1 MKEWMPFVVAGL
13 TTGAVYALAA
23 TGLVVTYTTS
33 GVFNFAHGAVGLV
46 AAVVFYGLRVDV
58 GMPTLGAVAVAVLG
72 VAPVLGIAIDRVF
85 LARLDRAGPAA
96 QVVVPLGLLVALQ
109 GGVTAWF
116 GAASRQV
123 APIFSTG
130 SFGLAGTRIGWDQLS
145 VVAVAA
151 VAAGVLGLF
160 FRRSDLGLRMRA
172 VVDDRE
178 LTLLSGIR
186 ARRVT
191 SAAWMIGSA
200 FAALSAILLVPFVG
214 LDAAILT
221 LLVVQA
227 FGGAVVGRLT
237 SIPLAF
243 AGAMAIGLGASFT
256 TKLVVGHPGLAGLP
270 TSLPFI
276 VLFAVLVLSP
286 RGSFGGLGR
295 SGAARRRPS
304 RIDRPAPAGMA
315 ALLAGALL
323 LPLFLH
329 GGRLLVATG
338 FLAYVLLFVSLGL
351 LVGLSR
357 QLSLCHAVFL
367 ALGATFLAH
376 LSDAGV
382 PFPLALLLGGLAV
395 VPLGAAIAL
404 PAIRLSGL
412 FLALAT
418 FGFGIL
424 AQSLLFG
431 TSFGFGATG
440 AVALARPRI
449 LGLSFAGDRAYYFLV
464 LAVVAAGVAAVEAVA
479 RTRLGRLL
487 RALADSPLA
496 VESLGVNPVASRVLV
511 FCLTAFL
518 GALAGGLLG
527 TLYRSVN
534 TTSFDFSASLLW
546 LTVLVTAGA
555 ATLGGQIVAAALL
568 ALPAW
573 FTASYLSEYQ
583 ALAFGAAAIL
593 LAQSRNGLAGLWR
606 RPDFGRLAAEGRL
619 RLARSPL
626 RDRMPPPSG
635 VTAPGVATPGAGA

>member
-1 MKEWMPFVVAGL
+1 MPFIIAGL

-46 AAVVFYGLRVDV
+46 AAVVFYVLRVDA
-58 GMPTLGAVAVAVLG
+58 GAPTLVAIAVAVLG
-72 VAPVLGIAIDRVF
+72 LAPVVGVAIDRVF
-85 LARLDRAGPAA
+85 LGRLDRAGAAA

-109 GGVTAWF
+109 GVVTAWF

-130 SFGLAGTRIGWDQLS
+130 TFALVGTRIGWDQVS
-145 VVAVAA
+145 VVAVAT
-151 VAAGVLGLF
+151 VAAAALGVF
-160 FRRSDLGLRMRA
+160 FRFSDLGLRMRA

-178 LTLLSGIR
+178 LTLLTGIR

-191 SAAWMIGSA
+191 SAAWVIGSA

-243 AGAMAIGLGASFT
+243 AGAMAIGLGASFA
-256 TKLVVGHPGLAGLP
+256 TKLVIGHPGLAGLP

-286 RGSFGGLGR
+286 RGSFGVVGR
-295 SGAARRRPS
+295 TGGSGRRPVRIS
-304 RIDRPAPAGMA
+304 RLSPPGMG
-315 ALLAGALL
+315 ALLAGTLA
-323 LPLFLH
+323 LPLFVH
-329 GGRLLVATG
+329 GGRLLVATA

-367 ALGATFLAH
+367 ALGATLLAH
-376 LSDAGV
+376 LTDAGF
-382 PFPLALLLGGLAV
+382 PFPLALLVGGLAV
-395 VPLGAAIAL
+395 VPLGVAIAL

-431 TSFGFGATG
+431 TSIGFGATG
-440 AVALARPRI
+440 TVSLDRPHI
-449 LGLSFAGDRAYYFLV
+449 AGLSFAGDRAYYFLV
-464 LAVVAAGVAAVEAVA
+464 LGVVAAGVAAVEVVA

-487 RALADSPLA
+487 RALADSPVA

-527 TLYRSVN
+527 TLYRSIN

-546 LTVLVTAGA
+546 VTVLVTTGS
-555 ATLGGQIVAAALL
+555 ATLGGQVIAAALL

-583 ALAFGAAAIL
+583 ALAFGVAAIL

-606 RPDFGRLAAEGRL
+606 RPDFGRLAGEGRV
-619 RLARSPL
+619 RLARSPV
-626 RDRMPPPSG
+626 RERMAA
-635 VTAPGVATPGAGA
+635 VPGAGR

>member
-33 GVFNFAHGAVGLV
+33 GIFNFAHGAVGLV
-46 AAVVFYGLRVDV
+46 AAVVFYVLRVDV
-58 GMPTLGAVAVAVLG
+58 GMPTLLAVAVAVLG
-72 VAPVLGIAIDRVF
+72 VAPLLGIAIDRVF
-85 LARLDRAGPAA
+85 LARLDRAGAAA

-130 SFGLAGTRIGWDQLS
+130 SFGLAGTRIGWDQVS
-145 VVAVAA
+145 VVTVAA
-151 VAAGVLGLF
+151 VAAAALGLF

-191 SAAWMIGSA
+191 STAWMIGSA

-237 SIPLAF
+237 SVPLAF
-243 AGAMAIGLGASFT
+243 AGAMAIGLGASFA
-256 TKLVVGHPGLAGLP
+256 TKLVIGHPGLAGLP

-286 RGSFGGLGR
+286 RGSFGGVGGGR
-295 SGAARRRPS
+295 TGGAGRRPV
-304 RIDRPAPAGMA
+304 RIERLSPGGMA
-315 ALLAGALL
+315 VLLLGALL
-323 LPLFLH
+323 LPLAVH
-329 GGRLLVATG
+329 GGRLLVATA

-367 ALGATFLAH
+367 ALGATLLAH
-376 LSDAGV
+376 LRDAGV

-395 VPLGAAIAL
+395 VPLGVAIAL

-431 TSFGFGATG
+431 TSLGFGASG
-440 AVALARPRI
+440 AVALDRPRI
-449 LGLSFAGDRAYYFLV
+449 FGVSFAGDRAYYFLV
-464 LAVVAAGVAAVEAVA
+464 LVVVVAAVAAVEAVT

-487 RALADSPLA
+487 RALADSPVA

-546 LTVLVTAGA
+546 LTVLVTAGS
-555 ATLGGQIVAAALL
+555 ATLGGQITAAALL

-593 LAQSRNGLAGLWR
+593 LAQSRNGLVGLWR
-606 RPDFGRLAAEGRL
+606 RPDFRRLAAEGRV
-619 RLARSPL
+619 RRARSPL
-626 RDRMPPPSG
+626 RDRMLP
-635 VTAPGVATPGAGA
+635 APGVGSPGVGA

>member
-1 MKEWMPFVVAGL
+1 MSEWLPFIVAGL
-13 TTGAVYALAA
+13 TSGAVYALAA

-46 AAVVFYGLRVDV
+46 AAVVFYVLRVDADA
-58 GMPTLGAVAVAVLG
+58 PTWLAIGVAVLG
-72 VAPVLGIAIDRVF
+72 VAPLLGLVIDRVF
-85 LARLDRAGPAA
+85 LARLDKAGAAA

-109 GGVTAWF
+109 GGVTATF

-130 SFGLAGTRIGWDQLS
+130 SFGLAGTRIGWDQVS
-145 VVAVAA
+145 VIVVATLAA
-151 VAAGVLGLF
+151 AALALF

-178 LTLLSGIR
+178 LTLLTGVR
-186 ARRVT
+186 AGRVT
-191 SAAWMIGSA
+191 SAAWIIGCG

-227 FGGAVVGRLT
+227 FGAAVVGRLT

-243 AGAMAIGLGASFT
+243 AGAMAIGLGASVA
-256 TKLVVGHPGLAGLP
+256 TKLVVSRPGLAGLP

-276 VLFAVLVLSP
+276 VLFTVLVFS
-286 RGSFGGLGR
+286 RKGRFGDLAR
-295 SGAARRRPS
+295 TKAARTSTRVKRMSLPTGAAFL
-304 RIDRPAPAGMA
+304 A
-315 ALLAGALL
+315 AAVTV
-323 LPLFLH
+323 PFVIE
-329 GGRLLVATG
+329 GGKLLVATA
-338 FLAYVLLFVSLGL
+338 FLAYILLFVSLGL

-367 ALGATFLAH
+367 ALGTTILAD
-376 LSDAGV
+376 LQAAGL
-382 PFPLALLLGGLAV
+382 PFPVAILLGGLAV
-395 VPLGAAIAL
+395 VPLGVAVAL

-431 TSFGFGATG
+431 TSIGFGATG
-440 AVALARPRI
+440 AVSLERPEI
-449 LGLSFAGDRAYYFLV
+449 FGVSCAGDRAYYLLV
-464 LAVVAAGVAAVEAVA
+464 LAIVVSGVAAVEAVT

-496 VESLGVNPVASRVLV
+496 VESLGVNPVASRVLA
-511 FCLTAFL
+511 FALTAFL
-518 GALAGGLLG
+518 GAVSGGLLG
-527 TLYRSVN
+527 TLYRSIN

-546 LTVLVTAGA
+546 LTILVTAGPL
-555 ATLGGQIVAAALL
+555 TLGGQITAAALL
-568 ALPAW
+568 AMPAW
-573 FTASYLSEYQ
+573 FTTPALSEYQ
-583 ALAFGAAAIL
+583 TVAFGAAAIL
-593 LAQSRNGLAGLWR
+593 LAQSRNGIVGLVR
-606 RPDFGRLAAEGRL
+606 RPDFARLAAEGRT
-619 RLARSPL
+619 RLARSPVQ
-626 RDRMPPPSG
+626 DRL
-635 VTAPGVATPGAGA
+635 TEIRA

>member
-1 MKEWMPFVVAGL
+1 VSEWLPFIVAGL

-46 AAVVFYGLRVDV
+46 AAVVFYDLRVDA
-58 GMPTLGAVAVAVLG
+58 GAPTWVAIAVAVFG
-72 VAPVLGIAIDRVF
+72 VAPVLGVLIDRVF
-85 LARLDRAGPAA
+85 LARLDRAGAAA

-109 GGVTAWF
+109 GGVTATF

-123 APIFSTG
+123 APMFSTAT
-130 SFGLAGTRIGWDQLS
+130 FAVAGTRIGWDQVS
-145 VVAVAA
+145 VVVVAG
-151 VAAGVLGLF
+151 AAALALGVF

-178 LTLLSGIR
+178 LTLLTGVR
-186 ARRVT
+186 AGRVT
-191 SAAWMIGSA
+191 SAAWMIGCA

-243 AGAMAIGLGASFT
+243 AGAMGIGLGASFA
-256 TKLVVGHPGLAGLP
+256 TKLVVSRPALAGLP

-276 VLFAVLVLSP
+276 VLFAVLVFS
-286 RGSFGGLGR
+286 
-295 SGAARRRPS
+295 
-304 RIDRPAPAGMA
+304 PAGRFRDLARTKVTRSPARTARLSFPAWA
-315 ALLAGALL
+315 ALLAGAAGV
-323 LPLFLH
+323 PLVVH
-329 GGRLLVATG
+329 RGKLLVATA

-367 ALGATFLAH
+367 ALGTTVLAH
-376 LSDAGV
+376 LQHAGL
-382 PFPLALLLGGLAV
+382 PFPAALLLGGLAV
-395 VPLGAAIAL
+395 VPLGVAVAL

-431 TSFGFGATG
+431 TSIGFGATG
-440 AVALARPRI
+440 AVSLARPDI
-449 LGLSFAGDRAYYFLV
+449 LGVAFTGDRAYYLLV
-464 LAVVAAGVAAVEAVA
+464 LAVVAAGVAAVEIVV

-487 RALADSPLA
+487 RALADSPVA
-496 VESLGVNPVASRVLV
+496 VESVGINPVASRVLV
-511 FCLTAFL
+511 FALTAFL
-518 GALAGGLLG
+518 GAVSGGLLG

-546 LTVLVTAGA
+546 LTILVTAGPV
-555 ATLGGQIVAAALL
+555 TLGGQIIAAALL

-573 FTASYLSEYQ
+573 FTTPALSQYQ
-583 ALAFGAAAIL
+583 AVAFGAAAIL

-606 RPDFGRLAAEGRL
+606 RPDFARLAAEGRA
-619 RLARSPL
+619 RLARSPVH
-626 RDRMPPPSG
+626 DRVPSP
-635 VTAPGVATPGAGA
+635 AEAQA

>member
-1 MKEWMPFVVAGL
+1 MKEWMPFVIAGL

-33 GVFNFAHGAVGLV
+33 GIFNFAHGAVGLV
-46 AAVVFYGLRVDV
+46 AAVMFYGLRVDV
-58 GMPTLGAVAVAVLG
+58 GAPTLVAVAVAVLG
-72 VAPVLGIAIDRVF
+72 VAPVLGLAIDRLF
-85 LARLDRAGPAA
+85 LGRLDRAGVAA

-130 SFGLAGTRIGWDQLS
+130 SFAVAGTRIGWDQVS
-145 VVAVAA
+145 VVAVATLAA
-151 VAAGVLGLF
+151 VALGVF
-160 FRRSDLGLRMRA
+160 FRCSDLGLRMRA

-178 LTLLSGIR
+178 LTLLTGIR
-186 ARRVT
+186 ARRIT

-243 AGAMAIGLGASFT
+243 AGAMAIGLGASFA

-276 VLFAVLVLSP
+276 VLFAVLVLSS
-286 RGSFGGLGR
+286 RGSFGVLGR
-295 SGAARRRPS
+295 SGGSGRRS
-304 RIDRPAPAGMA
+304 VRIQRLSPAGMA
-315 ALLAGALL
+315 VLLGGALL
-323 LPLFLH
+323 LPLVVH
-329 GGRLLVATG
+329 GGRLLVATA

-367 ALGATFLAH
+367 ALGTTLLAH
-376 LSDAGV
+376 LIDAGL

-431 TSFGFGATG
+431 TSLGFGTTG
-440 AVALARPRI
+440 AVSLARPDI
-449 LGLSFAGDRAYYFLV
+449 FGVSFAGDRAYYFLV
-464 LAVVAAGVAAVEAVA
+464 LAVVAAGIAGVEVVA

-487 RALADSPLA
+487 RALADSPVA

-518 GALAGGLLG
+518 GAVSGGLLG
-527 TLYRSVN
+527 TLFRSVN

-546 LTVLVTAGA
+546 LTVLVTAGS

-573 FTASYLSEYQ
+573 FSASYLSEYQ
-583 ALAFGAAAIL
+583 ALAFGVAAIL
-593 LAQSRNGLAGLWR
+593 LAQSRNGLVGLWR
-606 RPDFGRLAAEGRL
+606 RPDFGRLAAEGRA

-626 RDRMPPPSG
+626 RDRVPGS
-635 VTAPGVATPGAGA
+635 PGVESPGVQA

>member
-46 AAVVFYGLRVDV
+46 AAVVFYVLRVEV
-58 GMPTLGAVAVAVLG
+58 GVPTFVAAAVGIFG
-72 VAPVLGIAIDRVF
+72 VAPVLGIAIDRLF
-85 LARLDRAGPAA
+85 LGRLDRAGPAA

-116 GAASRQV
+116 GAASRPV
-123 APIFSTG
+123 APVFSTG
-130 SFGLAGTRIGWDQLS
+130 TFGVAGTRIGWDQVG
-145 VVAVAA
+145 VVALSS
-151 VAAGVLGLF
+151 VAAGALGIF
-160 FRRSDLGLRMRA
+160 FRCSDLGLRMRA

-178 LTLLSGIR
+178 LTVLAGIR

-191 SAAWMIGSA
+191 SAAWVIGSA
-200 FAALSAILLVPFVG
+200 FAGLSAILLVPFVG

-243 AGAMAIGLGASFT
+243 AGAMAIGLGASFAT
-256 TKLVVGHPGLAGLP
+256 RLVIGHPGLAGLP

-286 RGSFGGLGR
+286 RDSFGVLGR
-295 SGAARRRPS
+295 SGDPGRRS
-304 RIDRPAPAGMA
+304 VRIPRLSPGGTVVLLGA
-315 ALLAGALL
+315 ALV
-323 LPLFLH
+323 LPLFVH
-329 GGRLLVATG
+329 GGRLLVATA

-367 ALGATFLAH
+367 ALGATLLAH
-376 LSDAGV
+376 LVDAGL

-395 VPLGAAIAL
+395 VPLGVAIAL
-404 PAIRLSGL
+404 PAVRLSGL

-431 TSFGFGATG
+431 TSLGFGATG
-440 AVALARPRI
+440 TVSLARPRI
-449 LGLSFAGDRAYYFLV
+449 LGVSFAGDRAYYFLV
-464 LAVVAAGVAAVEAVA
+464 LAVVAAGVTAVEVVA

-487 RALADSPLA
+487 RALADSPVA

-518 GALAGGLLG
+518 GAVSGGLLA

-546 LTVLVTAGA
+546 VTVLVTAGS
-555 ATLGGQIVAAALL
+555 ATIGGQIVAAALL

-583 ALAFGAAAIL
+583 ALAFGVAAIL
-593 LAQSRNGLAGLWR
+593 LAQSRNGLVGLWR
-606 RPDFGRLAAEGRL
+606 RPDFRRLAAEGRV
-619 RLARSPL
+619 RLARSPGH
-626 RDRMPPPSG
+626 DRLPPSPEM
-635 VTAPGVATPGAGA
+635 ASPGVGA